1 MGGDGEAKVIV
12 DEDRELY
19 AQWGL
24 GVSNTWHVLKSMYSV
39 YTLGRDEKIWNRP
52 TESGNRWQTAGSFA
66 VDGEGIVKWASPAT
80 SAGDISDFKDAL
92 SALHHRSQESRG
104 QYTL

>member
-1 MGGDGEAKVIV
+1 MIV

-19 AQWGL
+19 ARWGL

-66 VDGEGIVKWASPAT
+66 VNGEGIVKWASPAT
-80 SAGDISDFKDAL
+80 SAGDISYFKDAL
-92 SALHHRSQESRG
+92 GALHQGSQESIG
-104 QYTL
+104 QSKL